1 MQLGKMKRIDDL
13 RKVWPNEAT
22 NFTKWLA
29 EEENLEE
36 LGKAV
41 LVLKSTWRVQNLM
54 NWTQEPCN

>member
-1 MQLGKMKRIDDL
+1 MKRIDDL

-41 LVLKSTWRVQNLM
+41 LALKSTWRVQNLM

>member
-29 EEENLEE
+29 EEDNLEE

-41 LVLKSTWRVQNLM
+41 WY
-54 NWTQEPCN
+54 